1 MRITTLTSRAFNQDV
16 SKAKRD
22 AAMGPVFITD
32 RGPDSACLLTIED
45 YLRITKTEESI
56 VNYWLCRKPWE
67 SILSRPAWTAKWGE
81 RRTYPDVSARHQC
94 HCRIEKSE
102 VAQSQS

>member
-32 RGPDSACLLTIED
+32 RGRTAHVLLTIED

-56 VNYWLCRKPWE
+56 VELLAMPEAVEIDFEPPRLDGE
-67 SILSRPAWTAKWGE
+67 MGRTADLS
-81 RRTYPDVSARHQC
+81 
-94 HCRIEKSE
+94 
-102 VAQSQS
+102 